1 MNYSKH
7 PSALVESGQIGTKT
21 RIGAFTHILAD
32 ACLGE
37 ECEIGDHVFIENDVV
52 IGARTTI
59 QSGAK
64 LWDGLAIEEN
74 VFIGPN
80 VTFTNDPLP
89 RSKQRPERFARTLVK
104 KGASIGANATILPGV
119 QIGTYA
125 MVGAGSVVTRNVPA
139 YAIVHG
145 NPARI
150 MGYDIA
156 RQRASARADE
166 TSQGIVQATSVDGVV
181 LHELPVVRDLR
192 GDLTVA
198 EYGKDLPFLPKRYFL
213 IYGVS
218 SREVR
223 GEHAH
228 RTLHQFL
235 VCTNGSVT
243 VMADDGENRAVFL
256 LNRPNLGLYIPPRIW
271 AAQYG
276 YTDDAVLLV
285 LASEIYKPEDYIR
298 DYDEF
303 LREIGR

>member
-1 MNYSKH
+1 MLKKIKEDVKLGDDVSINDFVNLYGCSIGNNTKVG
-7 PSALVESGQIGTKT
+7 PFVEIQKNASVGKN
-21 RIGAFTHILAD
+21 
-32 ACLGE
+32 CK
-37 ECEIGDHVFIENDVV
+37 
-52 IGARTTI
+52 I
-59 QSGAK
+59 QSHTFICEGVT
-64 LWDGLAIEEN
+64 IEDE
-74 VFIGPN
+74 VFIGHG

-104 KGASIGANATILPGV
+104 KGASIGANATILPGIL
-119 QIGTYA
+119 IGTYA

-156 RQRASARADE
+156 HQRESSRADE

-198 EYGKDLPFLPKRYFL
+198 EYGKDLHFLPKRYFL

-256 LNRPNLGLYIPPRIW
+256 LDRPNLGLYIPPRIW